1 MNTTPMNTPA
11 QSLSLGRARVTP
23 STLMTAL
30 MAFTLGMAL
39 VYAVGFAQPELL
51 HNAAHDWR
59 HSMNFPCH

>member
-1 MNTTPMNTPA
+1 
-11 QSLSLGRARVTP
+11 
-23 STLMTAL
+23 MTAL

-39 VYAVGFAQPELL
+39 VSAVGFAQPELL